1 MPFTKLQV
9 TMGIPLY
16 KIPQIRPLY
25 DEEDIYGDD
34 KIDFLEE
41 DYKDIK
47 RSTIHASITL
57 AIRRSNIWPK

>member
-16 KIPQIRPLY
+16 KIPHIRRLY

-34 KIDFLEE
+34 KIDF
-41 DYKDIK
+41 KAV
-47 RSTIHASITL
+47 HHQ
-57 AIRRSNIWPK
+57 